1 MIKAILFD
9 MDGTLTDSEKY
20 YVEGTFRWVNNYKKV
35 PIEKIYSIV
44 GLDMDG
50 TYNFLSNLLDI
61 SYDKAKGLNTSYFKD
76 NPINYNDYLFSDVKD
91 TLKILKGRGYKLTLC
106 TVSDRY
112 MLDNFLKQCNYENYF
127 DCLLSSDDIK
137 ESKPSPE
144 IYLKT
149 LEYLNLKNDEAI
161 VIEDSYNG
169 ILSGKS
175 AGIKV
180 CARDSS
186 RYHVDQSM
194 ADYIFRDMHEILD
207 LKMLL

>member
-20 YVEGTFRWVNNYKKV
+20 YVEGTFKWTNNYKKV
-35 PIEKIYSIV
+35 PIEKVYSIV

-61 SYDKAKGLNTSYFKD
+61 SYDKAKELNTKYFKN
-76 NPINYNDYLFSDVKD
+76 NPINYNDYLFNDVKD
-91 TLKILKGRGYKLTLC
+91 TLKILKDKGYKLGLC
-106 TVSDRY
+106 TVSEKY
-112 MLDNFLKQCNYENYF
+112 MLDNFLRQCDFEDYF
-127 DCLLSSDDIK
+127 DCLLSNKDIK

-144 IYLKT
+144 IYLKA
-149 LEYLNLKNDEAI
+149 LDYLNLKNDETI

-169 ILSGKS
+169 ILSGKRAS
-175 AGIKV
+175 MKV

-186 RYHVDQSM
+186 RYHVDQSR
-194 ADYIFRDMHEILD
+194 ADYIFKDMHEILD
-207 LKMLL
+207 LL